1 MNEVSALV
9 NCSSDVL
16 ASASADGTVR
26 VWDAR
31 TGVTTAEMRGHAGRV
46 NALAVDRRAFAL
58 YSGGRDKAVHE
69 WQGSTWQAGTGDGL
83 VFAGNVLPPPCGDVV
98 LALAAHSGSSSSSG
112 TVVAGCKNGSVQAWR
127 GGAAATSTSVGHGQI
142 NALQVRQPAA
152 AACTGTHLRCSCLAA
167 TTCWWAVP
175 TDASSR

>member
-1 MNEVSALV
+1 MSALV

-31 TGVTTAEMRGHAGRV
+31 TGTTTAEMRGHAGRV
-46 NALAVDRRAFAL
+46 NALAVDRLAFAL

-69 WQGSTWQAGTGDGL
+69 WQGSAWQGGAGDGL

-98 LALAAHSGSSSSSG
+98 LALAAHSGGSG
-112 TVVAGCKNGSVQAWR
+112 TVVAGSKNGCVQAWR
-127 GGAAATSTSVGHGQI
+127 GGAAATSNSVGHGQI

-152 AACTGTHLRCSCLAA
+152 AAACTGTHVRRSCLAA
-167 TTCWWAVP
+167 TTCWWAAP
-175 TDASSR
+175 TEASSR